1 MNTFKVGDRFIVVSS
16 GHTAARLGL
25 PPNTQRIITSKTVL
39 TIRQIEIGRIQA
51 QDSFWWALEDVRP
64 AALQIPTK
72 GLAYQVYL
80 QEEMSKC

>member
-16 GHTAARLGL
+16 RHTADRLGL
-25 PPNTQRIITSKTVL
+25 PPNTQRIIASKTVL

-64 AALQIPTK
+64 AAPPK